1 MGLRQR
7 LSLLRLAAGIG
18 TLDRLG
24 AMSAPAGLTVI
35 EGVAW
40 DQARDTMGLLT
51 DHVLPA
57 SGTAAGSDA
66 GADRRVLRPEASSRP
81 PLSTADN
88 ERFSEA
94 IRAALI
100 HPEPIVLVL
109 PSGVGLNPSLSA
121 CAPLRIQIAPL
132 SAAVLTMFWRA
143 TLQNPASEHLATAL
157 SCLPP
162 DGHLAGL
169 PETVVLHALRAGDPV
184 AAARRLATAC
194 AQPPGAPRLSDLSRN
209 PSVDAARGLVEGL
222 RAWQSGAAT
231 WAEIEHSLLLYG
243 PPGTGKTWLA
253 RAIGAEP
260 GVRFVQA
267 SFAEWQAAG
276 HLGNMLAAMR
286 ATFAE
291 AIATRPCVLF
301 IDEIDSAGSRDDLD
315 SQNANYRRQV
325 INGLL
330 EQIDQLNK
338 SGGVLLVGACNNPDA
353 LDPAIRRPGRF
364 DSAIEVPLP
373 DRRAVMTML
382 TAALDADLAVGQIDQ
397 LARRCTGASAAAVDA
412 MVRAGRS
419 RARTAGRDLTIDDM
433 LAHAPGEAP
442 DPAVD
447 WRVAVHE
454 SGHALAATA
463 LSVGRVTRVAITGAG
478 GLTER
483 TRAPTQ
489 ALLADLERELAT
501 MMAGRA
507 AERLIFGDVTAGA
520 GGDASSDL
528 AQATRL
534 AAAIEAQ
541 LGLGETGP
549 VWQSGDDLLLLRS
562 PQLFSRVRAR
572 VEAAEVRAL
581 ETLRPHVGA
590 VRALAARLVVER
602 ELTGEELRQA
612 LLLPTAPQKGA
623 TIASTCEEAASCP

>member
-1 MGLRQR
+1 M
-7 LSLLRLAAGIG
+7 
-18 TLDRLG
+18 
-24 AMSAPAGLTVI
+24 
-35 EGVAW
+35 
-40 DQARDTMGLLT
+40 
-51 DHVLPA
+51 
-57 SGTAAGSDA
+57 
-66 GADRRVLRPEASSRP
+66 
-81 PLSTADN
+81 
-88 ERFSEA
+88 
-94 IRAALI
+94 
-100 HPEPIVLVL
+100 
-109 PSGVGLNPSLSA
+109 
-121 CAPLRIQIAPL
+121 
-132 SAAVLTMFWRA
+132 
-143 TLQNPASEHLATAL
+143 
-157 SCLPP
+157 
-162 DGHLAGL
+162 
-169 PETVVLHALRAGDPV
+169 
-184 AAARRLATAC
+184 
-194 AQPPGAPRLSDLSRN
+194 
-209 PSVDAARGLVEGL
+209 